1 MFLRNNGVI
10 NESHRANQIWEI
22 HCDARYFFGT
32 IATSVEL
39 HNYTAPK
46 ADLESIHT
54 LIGAKIALD
63 LQDVTVQLYTPTQ
76 TKTGPGV
83 PGAPGVKNRKAT
95 QHQRI

>member
-1 MFLRNNGVI
+1 MFLRNTGVI

-39 HNYTAPK
+39 HNYTPPK

-54 LIGAKIALD
+54 LIGANLALH
-63 LQDVTVQLYTPTQ
+63 LQYLPDQIYAPTQ
-76 TKTGPGV
+76 TTKGPG
-83 PGAPGVKNRKAT
+83 GEGVKD
-95 QHQRI
+95 